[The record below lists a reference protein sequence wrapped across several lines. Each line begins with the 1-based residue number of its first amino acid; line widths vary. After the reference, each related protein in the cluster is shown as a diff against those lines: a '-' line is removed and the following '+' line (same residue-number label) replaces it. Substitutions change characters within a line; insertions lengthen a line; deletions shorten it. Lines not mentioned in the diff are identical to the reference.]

1 MGPGDGDTGPGDG
14 DTGPGLPDV
23 CTAGSLWLP
32 ISLSV
37 SLSSGW
43 IPSFLMAGQ
52 SEIFLGFLCFFFLAV
67 NSVTPLASL
76 LALVPMVLP
85 TFSPVASSAAEEKQP
100 WLNSSFYC

>member
-1 MGPGDGDTGPGDG
+1 M
-14 DTGPGLPDV
+14 GPGLPDA
-23 CTAGSLWLP
+23 CTDRSLWLP

-43 IPSFLMAGQ
+43 IRLFLVAEQ
-52 SEIFLGFLCFFFLAV
+52 SEIFLSFLCFFLAV
-67 NSVTPLASL
+67 NSVTPSASL

-85 TFSPVASSAAEEKQP
+85 TLSPVASSAAEEKQP